1 MGALGKRI
9 SWISMVFL
17 LLGCLTCG
25 CISEDEFSKKPLFE
39 EPELEYSAYKV
50 IKEHD
55 GVIDVH
61 IEKNDRK
68 VEIAIMM
75 GPAYRNKN
83 YLKEVGADAIRAVM
97 TFSTDTH
104 KPGYPIG
111 ESDYDYVVAIGIS
124 GNDMNPVLVG
134 TKDHDS
140 EYVVWSDGTYTK

>member
-1 MGALGKRI
+1 MRLMILFILCILIGSLA
-9 SWISMVFL
+9 
-17 LLGCLTCG
+17 CG
-25 CISEDEFSKKPLFE
+25 CISEEEDELSKKPLFE
-39 EPELEYSAYKV
+39 EPELEYCAYKV
-50 IKEHD
+50 IKEQD
-55 GVIDVH
+55 GVMDVH
-61 IEKNDRK
+61 IEKNGRK

-75 GPAYRNKN
+75 EPAYRNMN

-97 TFSTDTH
+97 THSTDSH

-111 ESDYDYVVAIGIS
+111 ISDYDYVVAIGIS